1 MDGALAYARIPED
14 VPAVKSDV
22 QLETLSPPGIKSE
35 RSMEVARH
43 PLWANPR
50 VLAGVCLLLIT
61 YGSLLPFD
69 LHLPSGA
76 EGWRLAL
83 ASPQWVEADGPTSSL
98 GLSASVS
105 DLLINLLLYVPL
117 GVLLRFSI
125 PGKLR
130 LGVIGAAIATLGVF
144 AVSWGLESLQSLTP
158 SRVASLNDVIANVA
172 TGGLAA
178 CLCLWLWA
186 RFRAMA
192 FQLYCWTVPLRHL
205 ARRAFDAMQTR
216 AWLAYAFVGLN
227 GLLIG
232 GWYLLQLGQY
242 QHETDDEALP
252 FVSAF
257 ELPYDTAA
265 VVLGRTMLVYVG
277 LGTLVLLAM
286 VSRRERVRLGW
297 IVVVVVGL
305 SVAAEAHRAAT
316 HNARPDITGPI
327 LAATAATLMALT
339 LYCFSLAVR
348 KANRR
353 HQPHPYNG
361 PERRRID
368 YDYL

>member
-1 MDGALAYARIPED
+1 ME
-14 VPAVKSDV
+14 
-22 QLETLSPPGIKSE
+22 PPGIAPE
-35 RSMEVARH
+35 RSDAVYRH
-43 PLWANPR
+43 PVWAHPR
-50 VLAGVCLLLIT
+50 VLALVCLVLVA

-69 LHLPSGA
+69 L
-76 EGWRLAL
+76 LAPAGVDGVRAMLL
-83 ASPQWVEADGPTSSL
+83 APQWAEAQGPTSAL

-130 LGVIGAAIATLGVF
+130 LGIVGATLATLGVF
-144 AVSWGLESLQSLTP
+144 AVSWGLESMQSLTP
-158 SRVASLNDVIANVA
+158 SRVSSLNDVAANVA
-172 TGGLAA
+172 TGGLSA
-178 CLCLWLWA
+178 CLCLWLWS
-186 RFRAMA
+186 RFRAA
-192 FQLYCWTVPLRHL
+192 VFAVYCRTAQL
-205 ARRAFDAMQTR
+205 RRVAAAGFEAMQAR
-216 AWLAYAFVGLN
+216 AWPTFAFVTLN

-232 GWYLLQLGQY
+232 GWYVLQLGRY
-242 QHETDDEALP
+242 QSDGDGAALP
-252 FVSAF
+252 FASAF

-265 VVLGRTMLVYVG
+265 VVLGRSMLVYVG

-286 VSRRERVRLGW
+286 ASRRERVRLGW
-297 IVVVVVGL
+297 VVVAVVGL
-305 SVAAEAHRAAT
+305 SIAAEAHRAAT

-353 HQPHPYNG
+353 HQQQTYNG
-361 PERRRID
+361 PERRRMG
-368 YDYL
+368 YDYQ